1 MPDVDTLTFLT
12 LGVLLGARHALDADH
27 IAAMTTLLSREP
39 CLKTSGLIGLAWG
52 VGHSLTVVGAGLV
65 LIAFEVTVPAAAAQ
79 AIEFAVGLMLV
90 GLGLS
95 LGVRMINDGWHVHGH
110 EHDGTRHWHLHR
122 HHETTV
128 RDHDHHHWMRLSVR
142 PLLVG
147 MCHGL
152 AGTAT
157 LALVVASAVS
167 SFGGAAVYLVAFGLG
182 SVMGMMVTA
191 LAVSVPLVM
200 SAALGRQAQTVLQGL
215 ASVGSVG
222 LGLFIMAEIALNVPP
237 F

>member
-1 MPDVDTLTFLT
+1 MPDLDALTFLT

-27 IAAMTTLLSREP
+27 IAAVTTILSRDP

-52 VGHSLTVVGAGLV
+52 VGHSLTVVGVGLV
-65 LIAFEVTVPAAAAQ
+65 LIAFKVTVPQPVAQ

-90 GLGLS
+90 GLGVS
-95 LGVRMINDGWHVHGH
+95 LGLRMIRDGWHFHGH
-110 EHDGTRHWHLHR
+110 EHDGTRHWHWHR
-122 HHETTV
+122 HLETTV
-128 RDHDHHHWMRLSVR
+128 HEHAHWMRRSVR

-167 SFGGAAVYLVAFGLG
+167 SFGGAALYLVAFGLG
-182 SVMGMMVTA
+182 SMLGMVLTA
-191 LAVSVPLVM
+191 LAVSLPLVM
-200 SAALGRQAQTVLQGL
+200 SAALGRQALTALQGVTSL
-215 ASVGSVG
+215 GSIG
-222 LGLFIMAEIALNVPP
+222 LGLLIMAEIGLHVRP

>member
-1 MPDVDTLTFLT
+1 MPDLDAVTFLS

-27 IAAMTTLLSREP
+27 IAAVTTILSRDP
-39 CLKTSGLIGLAWG
+39 CLRRSGLIGLAWG
-52 VGHSLTVVGAGLV
+52 AGHTLTVVGVGLV
-65 LIAFEVTVPAAAAQ
+65 LIGLEVAVPPAVAQ
-79 AIEFAVGLMLV
+79 AMEFAVGLMLV

-95 LGVRMINDGWHVHGH
+95 LGVRMIRDGWHFHDH
-110 EHDGTRHWHLHR
+110 EHDGIRHWHLHR
-122 HHETTV
+122 HRATAVHE
-128 RDHDHHHWMRLSVR
+128 HEHWVRLSMR

-167 SFGGAAVYLVAFGLG
+167 SLPGAALYLVAFGLG
-182 SVMGMMVTA
+182 SVLGMILTA
-191 LAVSVPLVM
+191 LAISVPLVM
-200 SAALGRQAQTVLQGL
+200 SAAAGRQAQTALQALAGL
-215 ASVGSVG
+215 GSIG
-222 LGLFIMAEIALNVPP
+222 LGLSIMAEIALTFRP

>member
-1 MPDVDTLTFLT
+1 MPDVDALTFLT

-27 IAAMTTLLSREP
+27 LAAVTAILSREP

-52 VGHSLTVVGAGLV
+52 VGHTLTVVGVGLV
-65 LIAFEVTVPAAAAQ
+65 LIAFEVTVPPPLARAV
-79 AIEFAVGLMLV
+79 EFAVGLMLV

-95 LGVRMINDGWHVHGH
+95 LAVRMIRDGWHAHEHVHG
-110 EHDGTRHWHLHR
+110 GTRHWHAHR
-122 HHETTV
+122 HRETT
-128 RDHDHHHWMRLSVR
+128 DHEHDHWMRLSAR

-157 LALVVASAVS
+157 LALLVASAVS
-167 SFGGAAVYLVAFGLG
+167 SFGGAALYMVAFGLG
-182 SVMGMMVTA
+182 SVLGMILIAMVVS
-191 LAVSVPLVM
+191 LALVM
-200 SAALGRQAQTVLQGL
+200 SAGLGRQAQTALQGL
-215 ASVGSVG
+215 AGLGSIG
-222 LGLFIMAEIALNVPP
+222 LGLFIMAGTWLNIRP

>member
-1 MPDVDTLTFLT
+1 MPDLDTLTFLT

-147 MCHGL
+147 MGHGL

>member
-1 MPDVDTLTFLT
+1 MPDVDALTFLT

-27 IAAMTTLLSREP
+27 IAAVTTILSREP

-52 VGHSLTVVGAGLV
+52 VGHTLTVVGVGFV
-65 LIAFEVTVPAAAAQ
+65 LIAFEVTIPPPLTR

-95 LGVRMINDGWHVHGH
+95 LGVRMIRDGWHAHGH
-110 EHDGTRHWHLHR
+110 EHDGTRHWHVHR
-122 HHETTV
+122 HREI
-128 RDHDHHHWMRLSVR
+128 RSHDHGHWMGLSAR

-167 SFGGAAVYLVAFGLG
+167 SLGGAALYMVAFGLG
-182 SVMGMMVTA
+182 SVLGMMLTA
-191 LAVSVPLVM
+191 LAVSLPLVL
-200 SAALGRQAQTVLQGL
+200 SAGLGREAQTVLHGL
-215 ASVGSVG
+215 AGLGSIG
-222 LGLFIMAEIALNVPP
+222 LGLFMMAEIGFNLRP